1 MATVISTNGRKKIKS
16 LQNEFNEKF
25 SNLKIEFS
33 TKPIPDD
40 YIRRDEMVDNNKSL
54 SEVRTKKGSGEISI
68 NGRKHAGSLES
79 EFQNIFGLYTN
90 VYRWCKNDD
99 GTHYWVP
106 TSATDDWSLSK
117 QNEWSKSHTTESPKK
132 DW

>member
-40 YIRRDEMVDNNKSL
+40 YIRRDEMVDNN
-54 SEVRTKKGSGEISI
+54 KGSGEISI

>member
-40 YIRRDEMVDNNKSL
+40 NIHRDEMVDNNKSL

-90 VYRWCKNDD
+90 IYRWHKNND
-99 GTHYWVP
+99 GSHEWLQ
-106 TSATDDWSLSK
+106 TSATDDWSLSE